1 MELIF
6 SYKYINYA
14 SANGRVLVEHL
25 LNMGRRPPTS
35 KKGRKSLGRA
45 KENSF
50 KKKKKKGEREKGIRM
65 GPVSLGG
72 SCERE
77 NFSA

>member
-50 KKKKKKGEREKGIRM
+50 KKKKKKRREGKRNQDGTS
-65 GPVSLGG
+65 VLG
-72 SCERE
+72 RE
-77 NFSA
+77 L